1 MRIVPD
7 IPAASNPASLVS
19 LISYSLGSAP
29 SPTPA
34 DPNATAVF
42 ITALANLT
50 NPLASRQVFG
60 GQFQDLDF
68 GSPWRIPVQIF
79 LPLVSNTTQAP
90 KEVLL
95 AKASTS
101 PFKFG
106 SKQKVVE
113 IQIDGQLV
121 RSIDEPDPSPR
132 SILAVLAVASPS
144 VDISSALSRFLERYL
159 SGRNNTILI
168 RYDPTFPRTPSTPSS
183 DVSSTQATFTP
194 VDDPI
199 PPKFVADLL
208 KTTTIPLS
216 FPGSKESLE
225 LFRNLEI
232 RNMKFKLSPSVAGYF
247 AEDEGDF
254 LCSGNVVGE
263 INLPDFMA
271 GMAEAVDVRSIW
283 PDVFVYEGGPPS
295 GAIDHGSDDESASA
309 SYPPSPTPL
318 TAFGR
323 LRPDQLI
330 DATTTHF
337 PANATHQS
345 KTIISATFIDA
356 PLYLLPNRGPVL
368 RRLMAKL
375 VFGGPDA
382 RARVGIKG
390 ITAATV
396 DVGGLGSV
404 NLDALPIAGAF
415 WVSGRGIGGR

>member
-1 MRIVPD
+1 M
-7 IPAASNPASLVS
+7 SL
-19 LISYSLGSAP
+19 LSYSLGAGP
-29 SPTPA
+29 SPTPSH
-34 DPNATAVF
+34 PNATAIF
-42 ITALANLT
+42 ISALANLT
-50 NPLASRQVFG
+50 NPLASRHIFG
-60 GQFQDLDF
+60 GRFRHLEF

-79 LPLVSNTTQAP
+79 LPLLSKTTDAP
-90 KEVLL
+90 TEVLL

-101 PFKFG
+101 PFKFA
-106 SKQKVVE
+106 SNETVVE

-121 RSIDEPDPSPR
+121 RSSDEPDPSPR
-132 SILAVLAVASPS
+132 SILAALAVASPS

-159 SGRNNTILI
+159 SGRNNTILV
-168 RYDPTFPRTPSTPSS
+168 RYDPTFPQDPSTPSH
-183 DVSSTQATFTP
+183 DIRTTQATFSP

-199 PPKFVADLL
+199 PPNVIADLL

-216 FPGSKESLE
+216 FPGSKETLE
-225 LFRNLEI
+225 LFKNLEI
-232 RNMKFKLSPSVAGYF
+232 RNMKFRLSPSL
-247 AEDEGDF
+247 AEYSEEGPDEGDF

-263 INLPDFMA
+263 INLPDFMTGVA
-271 GMAEAVDVRSIW
+271 GAVDVRSIW
-283 PDVFVYEGGPPS
+283 PDVFVYEGEPPS
-295 GAIDHGSDDESASA
+295 DAIDQDQDDEFAPV
-309 SYPPSPTPL
+309 SYPPSPVPL

-337 PANATHQS
+337 AANATHNS
-345 KTIISATFIDA
+345 TTIISATFIDA

-375 VFGGPDA
+375 VFGGPNS

-390 ITAATV
+390 ITAAGV
-396 DVGGLGSV
+396 KVGGLGSV